1 MSETPPGSGSPPPA
15 GALPPVPPAPPT
27 HPSGSEGPQPHE
39 TVAAVGAVSLRLLA
53 GAVPKRTME
62 QLQRTVQQSSGEY
75 PWRVVTQA
83 VLADPVDEHALVQQG
98 LKAQRDWIVR
108 GGRERPAP
116 PVSHRAKRFVARLVA
131 QTIFCAVW
139 TLVVIAVL
147 LLLKHKLPEIDIYRL
162 LGWIEDLLARFR

>member
-1 MSETPPGSGSPPPA
+1 MSEMPPGSGSPPPES
-15 GALPPVPPAPPT
+15 ALPPVPPTPPAAPSPDAT
-27 HPSGSEGPQPHE
+27 SQPHE
-39 TVAAVGAVSLRLLA
+39 TVEAIGAVSLRLLA

-62 QLQRTVQQSSGEY
+62 QLQRTVQQSAGEY

-83 VLADPVDEHALVQQG
+83 VLAEPVDEHALVQQG

-116 PVSHRAKRFVARLVA
+116 PVSQRAKRFVARLVA

-147 LLLKHKLPEIDIYRL
+147 LLLKHKLPEVDIYRL